1 LQGTANQRGNVA
13 SLFVRELRITT
24 LLLWFIWCA
33 NSFCYYGLVLFT
45 TVLFQSDDRCH
56 GGGQFNETIFG
67 ECRQLVQDDY
77 FDLLSTTLAEF
88 PGLLITA
95 ATIEWFGRKKTMG
108 IEFGVFSLFTFLLLF
123 CLSRRTVTIFIFVA
137 RAFISGAFQCAY
149 VYTPEIYPT
158 TLRAVG
164 LGASSAMA
172 RFGAITTPFVAQVAA
187 GTSLYIPISVYGVAG
202 LLGLVASLIL
212 PIETKGRQMANTEE
226 NKYGE
231 KKNLENPM
239 LIMFD
244 V

>member
-1 LQGTANQRGNVA
+1 MPENGHDYRIAGNG
-13 SLFVRELRITT
+13 EPKGQ
-24 LLLWFIWCA
+24 CGE
-33 NSFCYYGLVLFT
+33 SFCEGTPHYNTLTLVHM
-45 TVLFQSDDRCH
+45 V
-56 GGGQFNETIFG
+56 
-67 ECRQLVQDDY
+67 
-77 FDLLSTTLAEF
+77 
-88 PGLLITA
+88 GLLITA